1 MLCVMF
7 VFVCNVF
14 AADGI
19 VPAGVNVSIRYQY
32 QKLSAG
38 NSSKNSRK
46 DKEKWTSA
54 SVTLRDFLTEKAMI
68 EEIRRR
74 NPDCMVRILAAD
86 PGEDKV
92 LVVRYK
98 MLNKDNKWETHKTVL
113 TNALTM
119 SMAKNQILAKN
130 QDAKVRILSMMKKN
144 K

>member
-19 VPAGVNVSIRYQY
+19 VPAGVDISVQYQY
-32 QKLSAG
+32 K
-38 NSSKNSRK
+38 KN
-46 DKEKWTSA
+46 DKKSWSTA
-54 SVTLRDFLTEKAMI
+54 TAKLRDAVTEKAMI
-68 EEIRRR
+68 EALKLKNR
-74 NPDCMVRILAAD
+74 DCTIRILAAD

-130 QDAKVRILSMMKKN
+130 QDAKVRILSMRKKN